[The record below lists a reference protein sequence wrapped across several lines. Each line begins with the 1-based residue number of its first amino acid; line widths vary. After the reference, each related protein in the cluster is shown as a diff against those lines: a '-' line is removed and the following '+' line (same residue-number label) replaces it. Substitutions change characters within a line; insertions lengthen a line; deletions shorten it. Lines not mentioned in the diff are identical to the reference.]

1 MSRAEAIAAFQEQA
15 ARLAAEERKNPA
27 APAGVRGFCTCAGSG
42 HRLSDETWAPQDRSE
57 PPSIDVIYLHG
68 VCESADTL
76 PVRNLAAAV
85 LHRGWRLRVPEH
97 HGHGDSDG
105 RPGLIHSFDVTVD
118 DAAEYIGHCL
128 SAENAAPSFALI
140 GHSLGA
146 TVAAYL
152 GGRLR
157 EQYGARFLGA
167 VLLAPAV
174 GADPAMLP
182 PAPVIALLR
191 VVSWMAP
198 ALRLPATPF
207 EEPAGYC
214 ASDPPPGRNFRGHW
228 PLGTSKVLLELTS
241 ERVPRDCLDGG
252 LLRSAPAAFPAVVA
266 IGRGDAMVPQETIEA
281 FAAALTAAAA
291 ATSLVQPRVVEVG
304 VGHQPLMGPGGSKA
318 ADSLIR
324 EVAGLA
330 SSAGH

>member
-1 MSRAEAIAAFQEQA
+1 MSRAEAIAAFQAQA
-15 ARLAAEERKNPA
+15 ARLAAEARKNPA
-27 APAGVRGFCTCAGSG
+27 APAGIRGSCTCVESG
-42 HRLSDETWAPQDRSE
+42 HRLSDETWAPKDKSG
-57 PPSIDVIYLHG
+57 PPSIDVIYFHG

-85 LHRGWRLRVPEH
+85 LRRGWRLRVPEH

-105 RPGLIHSFDVTVD
+105 RPGLIDSFDVTVN
-118 DAAEYIGHCL
+118 DAAEYVSHCIR
-128 SAENAAPSFALI
+128 AEDAAPRFALI

-152 GGRLR
+152 GGPLR
-157 EQYGARFLGA
+157 EQCGLRFLGA

-198 ALRLPATPF
+198 ALRLRATPF

-228 PLGTSKVLLELTS
+228 PLGTSAVLLELTS
-241 ERVPRDCLDGG
+241 ERVPRDCSEGG
-252 LLRSAPAAFPAVVA
+252 MLRSAAAAFPAVVA
-266 IGRGDAMVPQETIEA
+266 VGRGDAMVPQDTVEA
-281 FAAALTAAAA
+281 FVAALTAAATA
-291 ATSLVQPRVVEVG
+291 ASLVKPRIVEVG
-304 VGHQPLMGPGGSKA
+304 VGHQPLMGPGGNAA
-318 ADSLIR
+318 ADFLVR
-324 EVAGLA
+324 EVAGFA
-330 SSAGH
+330 ASAGR